1 VSCVRACR
9 LARFS
14 RAAWYR
20 KSTAQD
26 QTALRLRIREL
37 AHARPRFGYLRI
49 WILLRR
55 EGWKVNRKRV
65 RRLYRLEGL
74 QLRHR
79 VRRRKHQ
86 ALHRGPAPLPIAEN
100 ERWSMDFVHDQ
111 LADGRPF
118 RVLTVVDHWS
128 RESPLL
134 EPAFSINGRDVAAAL
149 DRALGDGSLPKS
161 ITVDHGTE
169 FQSRA
174 LEDWAWRRGVQL
186 DFIRPGKPT
195 ENAFIESFNG
205 RLRDECLNVHQFF
218 SLDDAKTKIET
229 WRRDYN
235 EQRPHGS
242 LGHLTPREYVQKRQ
256 ATTTAK
262 ALLIQV

>member
-1 VSCVRACR
+1 MRACR
-9 LARFS
+9 LAHFS

-20 KSTAQD
+20 RSTARD
-26 QTALRLRIREL
+26 QTALRLRIRDL

-49 WILLRR
+49 WVLLRR
-55 EGWKVNRKRV
+55 EGWHVNRKRV
-65 RRLYRLEGL
+65 RQLYRLEGL
-74 QLRHR
+74 QVRMR

-86 ALHRGPAPLPIAEN
+86 ALHRGRAPVPAAPG

-111 LADGRPF
+111 PADGRPF

-128 RESPLL
+128 RQSPVL
-134 EPAFSINGRDVAAAL
+134 EPALSLTGRDVAAAL
-149 DRALGDGSLPKS
+149 DRTIGSGPPPRS

-195 ENAFIESFNG
+195 ENAYIESFNG
-205 RLRDECLNVHQFF
+205 RLRDECLNVHQFL
-218 SLDDAKTKIET
+218 SLDDAKTRIED
-229 WRRDYN
+229 WRQDYN
-235 EQRPHGS
+235 SLRPHSS
-242 LGHLTPREYVQKRQ
+242 LGHLTPLEYVLKRQ

-262 ALLIQV
+262 AACF